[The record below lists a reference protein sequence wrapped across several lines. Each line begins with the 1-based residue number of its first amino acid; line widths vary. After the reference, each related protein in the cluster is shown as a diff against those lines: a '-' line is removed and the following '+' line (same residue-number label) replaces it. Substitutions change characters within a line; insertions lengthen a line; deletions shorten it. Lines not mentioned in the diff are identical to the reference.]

1 VVNIETLKTG
11 TTTIAMICS
20 EGVVLAADQKA
31 TMGHLVASKD
41 TQKVFE
47 VSSKI
52 CMTIAG
58 SAGDGQAMARL
69 LRAELKLYELQEK
82 KMTVKAGATLLSN
95 ILRGAYKSFIPEYVQ
110 LVLGGYDAR
119 GPQLFSVDAA
129 GGLSPEEEYAFSGSG
144 SVIALGVLE
153 DGYRKGMSTEEGVNL
168 LLRCIRAARERDV
181 YTGGK
186 LMHVAVVTKDG
197 IKWIAEKEIRAII
210 AKLG

>member
-1 VVNIETLKTG
+1 MVNIETLKTG
-11 TTTIAMICS
+11 TTTVAMVCRDGI
-20 EGVVLAADQKA
+20 VLAADQKA

-47 VSSKI
+47 ISPKI

-69 LRAELKLYELQEK
+69 LKAELSLYELQEK
-82 KMTVKAGATLLSN
+82 KVTVKAAATLLAN

-119 GPQLFSVDAA
+119 GSHLYSVDAA
-129 GGLSPEEEYAFSGSG
+129 GGLSPEDEYAFSGSG

-153 DGYRKGMSTEEGVNL
+153 DGYKKDMSTGDGVNL
-168 LLRCIRAARERDV
+168 LLRSIRAARERDV

-186 LMHVAVVTKDG
+186 SMHVAVITKDG
-197 IKWIAEKEIRAII
+197 IKWIKDEQIKGII
-210 AKLG
+210 AKL

>member
-1 VVNIETLKTG
+1 MVNIETLKTG
-11 TTTIAMICS
+11 TTTVAMVCRDGI
-20 EGVVLAADQKA
+20 VLAADQKA

-47 VSSKI
+47 ISPKI

-69 LRAELKLYELQEK
+69 LKAELSLYELQEK
-82 KMTVKAGATLLSN
+82 KVTVKAAATLLAN

-119 GPQLFSVDAA
+119 GAQLYSVDAA
-129 GGLSPEEEYAFSGSG
+129 GGLSPEDEYAFSGSG

-153 DGYRKGMSTEEGVNL
+153 NGYKKDMSTEDGVNL
-168 LLRCIRAARERDV
+168 LLRSIKAARERDV

-186 LMHVAVVTKDG
+186 SMHVAVITKDG
-197 IKWIAEKEIRAII
+197 INWIKDEQIKGII
-210 AKLG
+210 AKL

>member
-1 VVNIETLKTG
+1 MVNIETLKTG
-11 TTTIAMICS
+11 TTTVAMVCRDGI
-20 EGVVLAADQKA
+20 VLAADQKA

-47 VSSKI
+47 ISPKI

-69 LRAELKLYELQEK
+69 LKAELSLYELQEK
-82 KMTVKAGATLLSN
+82 KVTVKAAATLLAN

-119 GPQLFSVDAA
+119 GAQLYSVDAA
-129 GGLSPEEEYAFSGSG
+129 GGLSPEDEYAFSGSG

-153 DGYRKGMSTEEGVNL
+153 NGYKKDMSTEDGVNL
-168 LLRCIRAARERDV
+168 LLRSIRAARERDV

-186 LMHVAVVTKDG
+186 SMHVAVITKDG
-197 IKWIAEKEIRAII
+197 INWIKDEQIKGII
-210 AKLG
+210 AKL

>member
-1 VVNIETLKTG
+1 MVNIETLKTG
-11 TTTIAMICS
+11 TTTVAMVCRDGI
-20 EGVVLAADQKA
+20 VLAADQKA

-47 VSSKI
+47 ISPKI

-69 LRAELKLYELQEK
+69 LKAELSLYELQEK
-82 KMTVKAGATLLSN
+82 KVSVKAAATLLAN

-119 GPQLFSVDAA
+119 GAQLYSVDAA
-129 GGLSPEEEYAFSGSG
+129 GGLSPEDEYAFSGSG

-153 DGYRKGMSTEEGVNL
+153 NGYKKDMSTEDGVNL
-168 LLRCIRAARERDV
+168 LLRSIKAARERDV

-186 LMHVAVVTKDG
+186 SMHVAVITKDG
-197 IKWIAEKEIRAII
+197 INWIKDEQIKGII
-210 AKLG
+210 AKL

>member
-1 VVNIETLKTG
+1 MVNIETLKTG

>member
-11 TTTIAMICS
+11 TTTVAMICS
-20 EGVVLAADQKA
+20 DGVVLAADQKA
-31 TMGHLVASKD
+31 TMGSLVASKD

-47 VSSKI
+47 VSPKM
-52 CMTIAG
+52 CMTMAG

-69 LRAELKLYELQEK
+69 LRAELTLYELQEK
-82 KMTVKAGATLLSN
+82 KITVRAGATLLSN

-119 GPQLFSVDAA
+119 GPQLYSVDAA

-153 DGYRKGMSTEEGVNL
+153 DGYKKGMSTEQGVKL
-168 LLRCIRAARERDV
+168 LLRSIKAARERDV

-197 IKWIAEKEIRAII
+197 IKWITEKEIKEII
-210 AKLG
+210 AKLE

>member
-1 VVNIETLKTG
+1 MVNIETLKTG
-11 TTTIAMICS
+11 TTTVAMVCND
-20 EGVVLAADQKA
+20 GVVLAADQKA

-47 VSSKI
+47 VSPKI

-69 LRAELKLYELQEK
+69 LRAELTLYELQEK

-110 LVLGGYDAR
+110 LVLGGYDAT

-129 GGLSPEEEYAFSGSG
+129 GGLSPEDEYAFSGSG
-144 SVIALGVLE
+144 SVIALGILE
-153 DGYRKGMSTEEGVNL
+153 DGYKKGMSTEEGVNL
-168 LLRCIRAARERDV
+168 LLRCIKAARERDV
-181 YTGGK
+181 FTGGK

-197 IKWIAEKEIRAII
+197 IKWITEKEIKEII

>member
-1 VVNIETLKTG
+1 MVNIETLKTG
-11 TTTIAMICS
+11 TTTVAMICS
-20 EGVVLAADQKA
+20 DGVVLAADQKA
-31 TMGHLVASKD
+31 TMGSLVASKD

-47 VSSKI
+47 VSPKM
-52 CMTIAG
+52 CMTMAG

-69 LRAELKLYELQEK
+69 LRAELTLYELQEK
-82 KMTVKAGATLLSN
+82 KITVRAGATLLSN

-119 GPQLFSVDAA
+119 GPQLYSVDAA

-153 DGYRKGMSTEEGVNL
+153 DGYKKGMSTEQGVKL
-168 LLRCIRAARERDV
+168 LLRSIKAARERDV

-197 IKWIAEKEIRAII
+197 IKWITEKEIKEII
-210 AKLG
+210 AKLE

>member
-1 VVNIETLKTG
+1 MVNIETLKTG
-11 TTTIAMICS
+11 TTTVAMVCRDGI
-20 EGVVLAADQKA
+20 VLAADQKA

-47 VSSKI
+47 ISPKI

-69 LRAELKLYELQEK
+69 LKAELSLYELQEK
-82 KMTVKAGATLLSN
+82 KVSVKAAATLLAN

-119 GPQLFSVDAA
+119 GPQLYSVDAA
-129 GGLSPEEEYAFSGSG
+129 GGLSPEDEYAFSGSG

-153 DGYRKGMSTEEGVNL
+153 NGYKKDMSAEDGVNL
-168 LLRCIRAARERDV
+168 LLRSIKAARERDV

-186 LMHVAVVTKDG
+186 SMHVAVVTKDG
-197 IKWIAEKEIRAII
+197 IKWIKDEQIRGII
-210 AKLG
+210 AKL

>member
-1 VVNIETLKTG
+1 MVNIETLKTG
-11 TTTIAMICS
+11 TTTVAMVCRDGI
-20 EGVVLAADQKA
+20 VLAADQKA

-47 VSSKI
+47 ISPKI

-69 LRAELKLYELQEK
+69 LKAELSLYELQEK
-82 KMTVKAGATLLSN
+82 KVTVKAAATLLAN

-119 GPQLFSVDAA
+119 GAQLYSVDAA
-129 GGLSPEEEYAFSGSG
+129 GGLSPEDEYAFSGSG

-153 DGYRKGMSTEEGVNL
+153 NGYKKDMSTEDGVNL
-168 LLRCIRAARERDV
+168 LLRSIKAARERDV

-186 LMHVAVVTKDG
+186 SMHVAVITKEG
-197 IKWIAEKEIRAII
+197 INWIKDEQIKGII
-210 AKLG
+210 AKL

>member
-1 VVNIETLKTG
+1 MVNIETLKTG
-11 TTTIAMICS
+11 TTTVAMVCNDGI
-20 EGVVLAADQKA
+20 VLAADQKA

-52 CMTIAG
+52 CMTMAG

-82 KMTVKAGATLLSN
+82 KVTVKAAATLLSN

-129 GGLSPEEEYAFSGSG
+129 GGLSPEDEYAFSGSG
-144 SVIALGVLE
+144 SVIALGLLE
-153 DGYRKGMSTEEGVNL
+153 DAYKKGMSTKEGVNL
-168 LLRCIRAARERDV
+168 LLRCIKAARERDV
-181 YTGGK
+181 FTGGK

-197 IKWIAEKEIRAII
+197 IKWITEKEIKDII